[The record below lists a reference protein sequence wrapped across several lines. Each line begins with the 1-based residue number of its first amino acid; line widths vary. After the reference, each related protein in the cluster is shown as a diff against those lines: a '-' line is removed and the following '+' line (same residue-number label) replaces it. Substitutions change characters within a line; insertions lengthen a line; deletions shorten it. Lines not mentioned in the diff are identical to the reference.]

1 MWLVK
6 VETRKD
12 DMEISTQ
19 RIDFLLHV
27 GRELIFYGE
36 PNVKE
41 TILVLEISI
50 GGRGRSLMQH
60 LDFHLEK

>member
-41 TILVLEISI
+41 TILVLEISP
-50 GGRGRSLMQH
+50 
-60 LDFHLEK
+60 